1 MTALLDLVLESHG
14 TLERWRKF
22 NAIDVNL
29 SMHGEHWKRKGWD
42 GVFKNVQL
50 KVQTKEQ
57 RTCYTHF
64 TEEGVQSIYEPDR
77 VRLETIDGK
86 LIEERVHPRK
96 AFEGHTL
103 QTTWDRLHLAY
114 FSGYAIWN
122 YLNTPFMF
130 VTESAKAE
138 EIDPWTDQ
146 GTVRRR
152 LKITFPEKVGTHCP
166 EQIFHVDENGLIA
179 RLDYTTLVAGG
190 APAAHYMSEYKN
202 IQGIMMPTKRRA
214 FRRNPDET
222 LNTESVLVG
231 IDISAITLT

>member
-57 RTCYTHF
+57 RTRYTHF

-86 LIEERVHPRK
+86 LIEERVRPRK

-122 YLNTPFMF
+122 YLNTPFM
-130 VTESAKAE
+130 
-138 EIDPWTDQ
+138 
-146 GTVRRR
+146 
-152 LKITFPEKVGTHCP
+152 
-166 EQIFHVDENGLIA
+166 
-179 RLDYTTLVAGG
+179 Y
-190 APAAHYMSEYKN
+190 YMSEYKN

-214 FRRNPDET
+214 FRRNPDGT

>member
-29 SMHGEHWKRKGWD
+29 SMHGSHWTRKGWD

-50 KVQTKEQ
+50 KAQTKEQ

-114 FSGYAIWN
+114 FTGYALWN

-138 EIDPWTDQ
+138 EIDPASDQ

-152 LKITFPEKVGTHCP
+152 L
-166 EQIFHVDENGLIA
+166 
-179 RLDYTTLVAGG
+179 
-190 APAAHYMSEYKN
+190 
-202 IQGIMMPTKRRA
+202 
-214 FRRNPDET
+214 
-222 LNTESVLVG
+222 
-231 IDISAITLT
+231 

>member
-57 RTCYTHF
+57 RTRYTHF

-86 LIEERVHPRK
+86 PIEERVHPRK

-114 FSGYAIWN
+114 FTGYALWN

-138 EIDPWTDQ
+138 EIDPVSDQ

-152 LKITFPEKVGTHCP
+152 LKVTFPEKVGTHCP
-166 EQIFHVDENGLIA
+166 EQIFHVDEKRAHRPVGLYHA
-179 RLDYTTLVAGG
+179 RGRWRFSRALHGRVQEHSRDYDANQTARVQEK
-190 APAAHYMSEYKN
+190 P
-202 IQGIMMPTKRRA
+202 
-214 FRRNPDET
+214 RRN
-222 LNTESVLVG
+222 SKY
-231 IDISAITLT
+231 